1 MQYKSAKANPASQKD
16 QRKSLRNQMTN
27 AEVVLWLAL
36 KNRGVGGYKFRRQQ
50 GIGSYILDFYCPE
63 LKLCVELDGSSHDYK
78 YDYDEQRTMFLNNQG
93 IRVVR
98 FKNEQVMTC
107 LDGVVEEI
115 LHIGEEI
122 KRQMSSP

>member
-1 MQYKSAKANPASQKD
+1 
-16 QRKSLRNQMTN
+16 MTN